1 MNDAFDLRAHTH
13 LLVVAGSRAYGL
25 HRPSSDVDVKGFA
38 VPPAAWLHGFRRR
51 FEQVDDPDGIAVF
64 RDDLSADE
72 QEVVDRTKLE
82 GSVYG
87 LAKFV
92 RLAADANPHMLDA
105 LFCRDAEVRV
115 ITEVGQALRD
125 ARDAFLSQR
134 CRDSFGGYAAAQLKR
149 IRTHRRWLLTPPTE
163 APTRADFDL
172 PEHSLMPREQLN
184 AAHAAIRAQ
193 MDRWELDLDGL
204 GKADARRLRD
214 RIEAVLSEQVAAD
227 RFVLA
232 ARTIGLDDN
241 FVQLMDRERR
251 YRAAR
256 SEYNQH
262 RRWMKERN
270 ADRAALEAAH
280 GYDTKHAAHLVRL
293 LRMALEIVRTGE
305 VHVWRGDRDAEEL
318 QAIRAGAW
326 SYDELEAWA
335 EQATTTLKEEAR
347 SCPLP
352 RRPDLDRL
360 EALTVHLTECTFDA
374 TEPPSSSP

>member
-1 MNDAFDLRAHTH
+1 MFDLRAHTH

-25 HRPSSDVDVKGFA
+25 HRPSSDIDLKGFA
-38 VPPAAWLHGFRRR
+38 VPPAAWLHGFLHR
-51 FEQVDDPDGIAVF
+51 FEQVDDAAGIAVF
-64 RDDLSADE
+64 EADLTPSE
-72 QEVVDRTKLE
+72 QEVVARTKLE

-105 LFCRDAEVRV
+105 LFCREAEVRRCTD
-115 ITEVGQALRD
+115 IGAALRE
-125 ARDAFLSQR
+125 ARDQFLSQR

-163 APTRADFDL
+163 APTRAQFDL

-184 AAHAAIRAQ
+184 AAQAAIRKQ
-193 MDRWELDLDGL
+193 LDRWELDLDGL
-204 GKADARRLRD
+204 GKADAQRLRD
-214 RIEAVLSEQVAAD
+214 RIEGVLSEQVAAD

-241 FVQLMDRERR
+241 FVELMDRERR

-256 SEYNQH
+256 SEYQQH
-262 RRWMKERN
+262 QRWQQQRN
-270 ADRAALEAAH
+270 PDRAGLEAAH

-305 VHVWRGDRDAEEL
+305 VHVWRGDRDADEL

-326 SYDELEAWA
+326 SYDDLEAWA
-335 EQATTTLKEEAR
+335 EAARAQLKAE
-347 SCPLP
+347 SKGCPLP
-352 RRPDLDRL
+352 RRPDLEAL
-360 EALTVHLTECTFDA
+360 EALTVRLTEQA
-374 TEPPSSSP
+374 LGL

>member
-1 MNDAFDLRAHTH
+1 MFDLRDHTH

-38 VPPAAWLHGFRRR
+38 VPPKAWLFGFLHR
-51 FEQVDDPDGIAVF
+51 FDQVDDPEGISVF
-64 RDDLSADE
+64 AGDLTEAE
-72 QEVVDRTKLE
+72 QEIVRKTKLE

-105 LFCRDAEVRV
+105 LFCRDDEVR
-115 ITEVGQALRD
+115 ICTEVGERLRGAHD
-125 ARDAFLSQR
+125 RFLSQR
-134 CRDSFGGYAAAQLKR
+134 CRDSFGGYARAQLKR

-163 APTRADFDL
+163 PPERADFDL

-184 AAHAAIRAQ
+184 AAQAAIRKQ
-193 MDRWELDLDGL
+193 LDTWELDLDGL
-204 GKADARRLRD
+204 GKADARRVR
-214 RIEAVLSEQVAAD
+214 SEVQRVFGEQLAAD

-232 ARTIGLDDN
+232 GRSIGLSDN
-241 FVQLMDRERR
+241 FIELMDRERR

-256 SEYNQH
+256 SEYKQH
-262 RRWMKERN
+262 RRWLRERN
-270 ADRAALEAAH
+270 PDRAALEESH

-305 VHVWRGDRDAEEL
+305 VHVWRGGRDADEL

-335 EQATTTLKEEAR
+335 DDAGATLAAEAK

-352 RRPDLDRL
+352 RRPDLEAL
-360 EALTVHLTECTFDA
+360 EALTVSLTEA
-374 TEPPSSSP
+374 ALA